1 MQIPKEYL
9 EEKNYEGT
17 RLIEINDE
25 TVLELKKQLDDLQK
39 EANPLLTASEEFLPE
54 MDRVYAE
61 IQKLEVQKKELHEE
75 IAPIRAKYDEA
86 IKPVEEIDQ
95 RATLIK
101 NKITPIV
108 NDIVASQL
116 GEFEKAL
123 QMKEEDGKLYV
134 EVVDELEE
142 KIKAIRASKNA
153 KTA

>member
-9 EEKNYEGT
+9 EEKNYAGT

-25 TVLELKKQLDDLQK
+25 TVLELKKQLDELQK
-39 EANPLLTASEEFLPE
+39 EANPYLEASEKHLPE
-54 MDRVYAE
+54 MDRIYAE
-61 IQKLEVQKKELHEE
+61 IQKLEVEKRKLQEE
-75 IAPIRAKYDEA
+75 IAPIRALYDEA

-108 NDIVASQL
+108 TDLVKEQL

-123 QMKEEDGKLYV
+123 QMKETDGKLYV
-134 EVVDELEE
+134 EVADEIEE
-142 KIKAIRASKNA
+142 KVKAIRASKNGT
-153 KTA
+153 TA

>member
-17 RLIEINDE
+17 RLIEVNDD
-25 TVLELKKQLDDLQK
+25 TVAELKKQLNELQK
-39 EANPLLTASEEFLPE
+39 EANPFLEASEEFIPE
-54 MDRVYAE
+54 MDRIYGE
-61 IQKLEVQKKELHEE
+61 IQKLETEKKKLQEE
-75 IAPIRAKYDEA
+75 IAPIRAKYEEA

-108 NDIVASQL
+108 NELVKDQL

-123 QMKEEDGKLYV
+123 QMKEVDDKIYV
-134 EVVDELEE
+134 EVVDEIEE
-142 KIKAIRASKNA
+142 KIKAIRASKNDT
-153 KTA
+153 TA

>member
-1 MQIPKEYL
+1 MQIPKELL
-9 EEKNYEGT
+9 EEKNYEGS
-17 RLIEINDE
+17 RLIEVTDE
-25 TVLELKKQLDDLQK
+25 SVLALKEQLNELQK
-39 EANPLLTASEEFLPE
+39 EANPHLTASEEFIPE
-54 MDRVYAE
+54 MDRIYGE
-61 IQKLEVQKKELHEE
+61 IQKLEAEKKKLQEE

-95 RATLIK
+95 RAQLIK

-108 NDIVASQL
+108 NELVKDQL

-142 KIKAIRASKNA
+142 KVKALRASKNGT
-153 KTA
+153 TA